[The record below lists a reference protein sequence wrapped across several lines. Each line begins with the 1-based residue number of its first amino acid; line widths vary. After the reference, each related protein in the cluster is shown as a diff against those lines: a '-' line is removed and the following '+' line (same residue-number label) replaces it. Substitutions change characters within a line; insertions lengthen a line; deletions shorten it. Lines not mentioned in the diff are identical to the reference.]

1 MSIRPEEFAEMLAD
15 EMPMLERA
23 VHAIEHV
30 AYDDTTDDIDD
41 ALHDLQSGLQ
51 KLREAI
57 RRRGQKD
64 EG

>member
-1 MSIRPEEFAEMLAD
+1 VSIRPEEFAEMLAD

-23 VHAIEHV
+23 MCSIEHM

-57 RRRGQKD
+57 RRWGQKD